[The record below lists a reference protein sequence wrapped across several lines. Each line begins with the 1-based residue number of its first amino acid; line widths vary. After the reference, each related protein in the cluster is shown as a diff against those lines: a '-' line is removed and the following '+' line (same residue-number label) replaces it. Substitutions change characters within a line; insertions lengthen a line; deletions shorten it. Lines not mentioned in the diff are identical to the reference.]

1 MGLLSYV
8 RYGPRGL
15 QLCGLSLPTFKVRR
29 ELVFHAAPVAALLA
43 SLVAFSQ
50 CEERRMRASQS
61 CSRCE
66 QFEESSSLLL
76 WLAKHGGHYMEGLS
90 LEKIHGRGCGI
101 VNQAGRFFAEGETLL
116 RIPWKLVLQRE
127 LVESDR
133 RLKMVLD
140 KWASADQD
148 IYSSQAIRLWL
159 LHHLKYAKSDW
170 SPWLS
175 KLPKDVAAGAESLPL
190 ALCFQ
195 RSHDLRGTALQRA
208 AQLQLQNLEN
218 EWKRLKQVT
227 EYEQL
232 DAELIDTNW
241 QSFVWSEA
249 ILSTRSST
257 LPFAG
262 GVLSCLVPVVDF
274 LNHDFH
280 PNAAIRAT
288 KKGVEVVC
296 CKRIEKGEEVLISY
310 GEQISPMQ
318 FVYAFGFMPKDL
330 EITDLL
336 VPMRAEKPLHLRINR
351 EDLENLISAMGDR
364 PRAAQLEALHRFLRL
379 WQQELETES
388 ISPSAA
394 ELKQRMARFLDEAMS
409 ELETIAHSATHK
421 K

>member
-262 GVLSCLVPVVDF
+262 
-274 LNHDFH
+274 
-280 PNAAIRAT
+280 
-288 KKGVEVVC
+288 
-296 CKRIEKGEEVLISY
+296 EEVLISY

>member
-296 CKRIEKGEEVLISY
+296 CKRIEKGQAPSSCSV
-310 GEQISPMQ
+310 
-318 FVYAFGFMPKDL
+318 FVIF
-330 EITDLL
+330 
-336 VPMRAEKPLHLRINR
+336 
-351 EDLENLISAMGDR
+351 
-364 PRAAQLEALHRFLRL
+364 
-379 WQQELETES
+379 
-388 ISPSAA
+388 
-394 ELKQRMARFLDEAMS
+394 
-409 ELETIAHSATHK
+409 
-421 K
+421 